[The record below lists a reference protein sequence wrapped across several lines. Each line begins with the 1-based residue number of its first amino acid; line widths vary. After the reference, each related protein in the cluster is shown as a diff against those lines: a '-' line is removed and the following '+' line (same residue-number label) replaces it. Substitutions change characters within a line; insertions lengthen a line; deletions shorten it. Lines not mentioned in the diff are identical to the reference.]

1 MTNALFEVLHK
12 LQKLHG
18 TISPAVR
25 YQAVQPLLASR
36 HVYLFDEYICIR
48 AALPF
53 VIQRE
58 LNTAETV
65 IAEFEAKCFDNSDF
79 NEFGID
85 DVDLTGIS
93 VSVKAVCMAFEVID
107 AKPLSVKVYYL
118 PESVYFIVVFE
129 DSDGI
134 KYEYLGVTRLNERL
148 THKDLYY
155 KLFDELF

>member
-1 MTNALFEVLHK
+1 MTNTLFEVLHK

-36 HVYLFDEYICIR
+36 HVYLFDKYICIR
-48 AALPF
+48 ATLPF

-58 LNTAETV
+58 LNTADAA
-65 IAEFEAKCFDNSDF
+65 IAEFEAKCFDNSNF
-79 NEFGID
+79 NELSID
-85 DVDLTGIS
+85 DVALTGIS
-93 VSVKAVCMAFEVID
+93 VSVKAVCMVFEVIG
-107 AKPLSVKVYYL
+107 AKPLFVKVHHL
-118 PESVYFIVVFE
+118 PESVYFIIVFK

-134 KYEYLGVTRLNERL
+134 KYEYLGVTRLNEEL

-155 KLFDELF
+155 RLFDKLF